1 MKNTDRI
8 EVHDREALLYDRQVR
23 DYEYFAPEALFGMCF
38 EFIRPGERLLD
49 IGIGTG
55 LASLLFARTGL
66 EIFGLDGSPEMLKV
80 CEAKKFAKDLTCR
93 DLREIPWPYSDGF
106 FSLVIACGVL
116 HFFDDL
122 DPIVGETA
130 RVMGKKGVFAITV
143 AVPPG
148 DAGKDSGRVAEAKV
162 EIETPWGV
170 SIFAHSRGYVSTV
183 LKGHGF
189 TPLKWQK
196 VIMPGGPKG
205 PEEHEEMFF
214 AVCVAG
220 RK

>member
-1 MKNTDRI
+1 MDKTDGI
-8 EVHDREALLYDRQVR
+8 HVHDEEAPNYDRQVR
-23 DYEYFAPEALFGMCF
+23 EYEYFAPEALFGMCF

-66 EIFGLDGSPEMLKV
+66 KIFGLDGSPEMLKV

-130 RVMGKKGVFAITV
+130 RVMGKKGVFAFTV

-148 DAGKDSGRVAEAKV
+148 DAGKDSGRGAEAQV

-170 SIFAHSRGYVSTV
+170 SIFAHSRAYVAAV
-183 LKGHGF
+183 LKEHGF
-189 TPLKWQK
+189 ALLKRQG
-196 VIMPGGPKG
+196 VIMPGGPQG
-205 PEEHEEMFF
+205 PEEREDMIF
-214 AVCVAG
+214 AIWVAE